1 MIKTVSIIPGNA
13 CILPIDNIETII
25 EKDVWLKISRSQKKD
40 TRFNYVV
47 VGEVNEDTKCIVC
60 TKTGYA
66 YPSTFR
72 QTVLK
77 GRIDKADSLDSEE

>member
-1 MIKTVSIIPGNA
+1 MIKTVSIIPGNS
-13 CILPIDNIETII
+13 CILPIENIETIVDMDSWKTI
-25 EKDVWLKISRSQKKD
+25 ANLRRPNGYPHYILA
-40 TRFNYVV
+40 
-47 VGEVNEDTKCIVC
+47 GEINDETKCIVC

-77 GRIDKADSLDSEE
+77 GRIDRAESIESEE